1 MHAITII
8 PKHCINYS
16 NGNSPMA
23 QLHIENQRMEERLR
37 TLKKVMAVEKN
48 SRRSVML
55 KNREVHVK
63 LCVVSLVCM
72 RVYMSICFIA
82 VKMVTVATGYQVKVF
97 LYSAIKLMKL

>member
-1 MHAITII
+1 MYVCMYACIIIMHDYHKL
-8 PKHCINYS
+8 KHSLYNYS

-48 SRRSVML
+48 NRRSVMF

-63 LCVVSLVCM
+63 NHCTCSILCPLV
-72 RVYMSICFIA
+72 
-82 VKMVTVATGYQVKVF
+82 
-97 LYSAIKLMKL
+97 